1 MLIYTPKYKGVERYT
16 FASAV
21 SESLE
26 SLLKGEKVILDNLEL
41 NIQDSI
47 KRLLDYALQGIT
59 QKDTNQEARISYLLV
74 TDILRGITEKP
85 LTKKVDMIKEISGLV
100 GLMQTLKYIKE
111 INQEDRPAYEQ
122 LRKFLR
128 KLGQKAFEYRFRGD
142 DSEEDGFNQDFP
154 Y

>member
-74 TDILRGITEKP
+74 TAILRGITEKP

-100 GLMQTLKYIKE
+100 GLMQTL
-111 INQEDRPAYEQ
+111 N
-122 LRKFLR
+122 
-128 KLGQKAFEYRFRGD
+128 
-142 DSEEDGFNQDFP
+142 S
-154 Y
+154 